1 MEEYNEENEFEDFD
15 NSEDIK
21 ELSERMRIAMI
32 EKSVDMNYKRMMS
45 NGFSIKNIKTFTD
58 AEKKEV
64 IETLQYMINFYEEG
78 SKATAVI
85 SSVMREWIN
94 PPFKAACRAL
104 ILSGPPATPTTCFI
118 FRKVSR
124 RIEISLW

>member
-45 NGFSIKNIKTFTD
+45 NGFSIKNIKKPKQT
-58 AEKKEV
+58 
-64 IETLQYMINFYEEG
+64 
-78 SKATAVI
+78 S
-85 SSVMREWIN
+85 
-94 PPFKAACRAL
+94 
-104 ILSGPPATPTTCFI
+104 
-118 FRKVSR
+118 
-124 RIEISLW
+124 EIV

>member
-64 IETLQYMINFYEEG
+64 IETLQYMINFYEEEEMYEHCG
-78 SKATAVI
+78 NLLKMANAFTNI
-85 SSVMREWIN
+85 ED
-94 PPFKAACRAL
+94 FKPI
-104 ILSGPPATPTTCFI
+104 IL
-118 FRKVSR
+118 
-124 RIEISLW
+124 